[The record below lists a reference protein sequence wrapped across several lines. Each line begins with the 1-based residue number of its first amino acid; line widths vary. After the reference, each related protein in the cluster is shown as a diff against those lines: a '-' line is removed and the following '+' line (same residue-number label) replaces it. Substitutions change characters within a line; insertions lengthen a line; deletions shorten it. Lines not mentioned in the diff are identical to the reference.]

1 MSFRLILRAVALYE
15 RESRAF
21 LYIVRHDPF
30 AIIGFLLIG
39 ASGALWFRVYLRL
52 ERVGEKAPRSTSLP
66 LAYHVWL
73 SQTYLRLARAGRWSP
88 WPAYLMWWCAA
99 SGAAILM
106 LSPAYS

>member
-73 SQTYLRLARAGRWSP
+73 SRRICGLRAPAAGLLGRPTSCGGALRRALRS
-88 WPAYLMWWCAA
+88 
-99 SGAAILM
+99 
-106 LSPAYS
+106 